1 MSISGAKQCVIIL
14 GSFMMDNVDLVDAPK
29 VERLV
34 KAVNNLYISSATGV
48 DAIVAERNVA
58 NEKTRR

>member
-1 MSISGAKQCVIIL
+1 
-14 GSFMMDNVDLVDAPK
+14 MMDNVDLVDAPK

-58 NEKTRR
+58 NEKTRRWR

>member
-1 MSISGAKQCVIIL
+1 
-14 GSFMMDNVDLVDAPK
+14 MMDNVDLVDAPK

-34 KAVNNLYISSATGV
+34 KDVNNLYISSATGV

-58 NEKTRR
+58 NEKTRRWR